1 MNTSI
6 RDLEVIGVSMM
17 LKTARLAASSGKAGV
32 CEEQASL
39 SSRPVGTAGMAPGED
54 QSPQLVEFVNS
65 LLVVADTLLDT
76 LAGVDDGGVVAAAEG
91 LADLVERAAR

>member
-1 MNTSI
+1 
-6 RDLEVIGVSMM
+6 MM

-39 SSRPVGTAGMAPGED
+39 SSRPVVTAGMAPAQD

-65 LLVVADTLLDT
+65 LLVVADTFLDT
-76 LAGVDDGGVVAAAEG
+76 LAGADHGRVAAAAEA
-91 LADLVERAAR
+91 LADLVERAAREVTA